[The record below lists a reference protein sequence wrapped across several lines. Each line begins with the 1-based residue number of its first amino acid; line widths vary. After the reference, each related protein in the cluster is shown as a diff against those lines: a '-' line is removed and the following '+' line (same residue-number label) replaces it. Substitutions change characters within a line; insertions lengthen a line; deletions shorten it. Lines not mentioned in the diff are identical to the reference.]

1 MLKNYLSE
9 KSLIEGAIGIFW
21 VNVTFGKQYL
31 INIFIIRQKVFEFVL
46 KTLIS
51 NTLCLQ
57 IEKKNVEGLI
67 VIVNFFKFLATLFE
81 FFLYFT

>member
-1 MLKNYLSE
+1 MWE
-9 KSLIEGAIGIFW
+9 AIFD
-21 VNVTFGKQYL
+21 QY
-31 INIFIIRQKVFEFVL
+31 IIRQKVFEFVL

>member
-1 MLKNYLSE
+1 MWE
-9 KSLIEGAIGIFW
+9 AIFD
-21 VNVTFGKQYL
+21 QY
-31 INIFIIRQKVFEFVL
+31 IIRQKVFEFVL

-67 VIVNFFKFLATLFE
+67 VIVNFFKFLAILFE
-81 FFLYFT
+81 FFFYFT

>member
-1 MLKNYLSE
+1 MWE
-9 KSLIEGAIGIFW
+9 AIFD
-21 VNVTFGKQYL
+21 QY
-31 INIFIIRQKVFEFVL
+31 IIRQKVFEFVL

-67 VIVNFFKFLATLFE
+67 VIVNFFNF
-81 FFLYFT
+81 

>member
-1 MLKNYLSE
+1 MWE
-9 KSLIEGAIGIFW
+9 AIFD
-21 VNVTFGKQYL
+21 QY
-31 INIFIIRQKVFEFVL
+31 IIRQKVFEFVL

-67 VIVNFFKFLATLFE
+67 VIVNFLKFLAILFE
-81 FFLYFT
+81 FFFYFT

>member
-1 MLKNYLSE
+1 MWE
-9 KSLIEGAIGIFW
+9 AIFD
-21 VNVTFGKQYL
+21 QY
-31 INIFIIRQKVFEFVL
+31 IIRQKVFEFVL

-81 FFLYFT
+81 FFLYFTWNQIWNNKLMW